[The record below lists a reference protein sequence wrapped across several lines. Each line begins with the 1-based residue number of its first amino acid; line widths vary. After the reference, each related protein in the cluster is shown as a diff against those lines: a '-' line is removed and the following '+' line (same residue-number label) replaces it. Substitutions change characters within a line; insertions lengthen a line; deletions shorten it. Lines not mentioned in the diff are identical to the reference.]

1 MKFKSITMNNFM
13 RYKSI
18 NRIEF
23 ECDNE
28 SNVTVVLG
36 DNTFGKTTIAQAFRW
51 VLYRD
56 MIDTQYGKKFDLLN
70 YDVLDE
76 MGPNDHEDV
85 SVTLEIVSH
94 NNLYTLKRVATY
106 ISRVNEAS
114 NVGNKVELQIK
125 DMDEESTGESKIII
139 DEDEVNR
146 QINELLPRDL
156 SQYFLFD
163 GEKWNNTAT
172 MKGSIKESIHK
183 LVGLSGIKKAMY
195 HLYDMRNSVSSK
207 VRPRGNTTV
216 YDNLVNEQQGN
227 LAEIERLNKVIEDA
241 EANYESEKVIAASK
255 LDSIMKSGDAESKQ
269 KRLYQMKRS
278 EEMKKN
284 ALPKSYTN
292 FINEFSDEGVEFLAQ
307 PMISEALKVL
317 SVANK
322 SVKNRGVKYMRQ
334 ASVDIL
340 IERGECICGTKFKD
354 HPNALQHILMEREF
368 LYPATIGQVLDDF
381 KGDAKAW
388 KIIHDKFC
396 ERIENYAQS
405 YEEAIADIEELQNQ
419 IDILDQDTDKDLD
432 IQKMKRE
439 YSDTQ
444 KKVEG
449 YSNEITSAKD
459 KRKRFIDRNTQIDN
473 LLAEHVEK
481 TKENEMAQLRYDY
494 AMALYSD
501 MKESFKRKER
511 ELLIEINRLM
521 KKNFEKMF
529 NSKDKYAIIDENYNL
544 KLFYRETDK
553 DNVTYSREEEHLS
566 EGERIALNFAFIVS
580 ILEYS
585 RNNTEDKELQTEPM
599 PLVLDGPFSKL
610 GDENIGLIS
619 SILPCT
625 ADQVII
631 FMLKKDWEYTRLDKY
646 IKNKLYIS
654 KNPGEKF
661 SNIGGDFR
669 G

>member
-1 MKFKSITMNNFM
+1 M
-13 RYKSI
+13 RYKGI

-23 ECDNE
+23 ECEDE

-70 YDVLDE
+70 YDVLDD
-76 MGPNDHEDV
+76 MGPNDFEDV

-94 NNLYTLKRVATY
+94 NNLYTIRRVATY
-106 ISRVNEAS
+106 ISRANGAS
-114 NVGNKVELQIK
+114 NVGNKVELKIK
-125 DMDEESTGESKIII
+125 DIDEESTGESKVII

-183 LVGLSGIKKAMY
+183 LVGLSAIKRAMY

-207 VRPRGNTTV
+207 VRPRGNTIV
-216 YDNLVNEQQGN
+216 YDNLVNEQQEN
-227 LAEIERLNKVIEDA
+227 LDQIEKLNKVIEDA

-255 LDSIMKSGDAESKQ
+255 LDVIIKSGDTESKQ
-269 KRLYQMKRS
+269 KHLFQMKRS

-284 ALPKSYTN
+284 ALPKLYAN
-292 FINEFSDEGVEFLAQ
+292 FINEFSDEGVEFFAQ
-307 PMISEALKVL
+307 PMISKALQVL
-317 SVANK
+317 FVANK
-322 SVKNRGVKYMRQ
+322 SVKNRGVKYIRQ

-340 IERGECICGTKFKD
+340 IERGECICGTKFKE
-354 HPNALQHILMEREF
+354 HPEALQHILMEREF

-381 KGDAKAW
+381 KSDAKTW
-388 KIIHDKFC
+388 QIIHDKFFD
-396 ERIENYAQS
+396 RIENYAHS
-405 YEEAIADIEELQNQ
+405 YEEALADIEGLQNQ
-419 IDILDQDTDKDLD
+419 IDILDQETDKDLD
-432 IQKMKRE
+432 IQRMKRE

-459 KRKRFIDRNTQIDN
+459 KKKRLIERNTQIDN
-473 LLAEHVEK
+473 LLAEQVEK
-481 TKENEMAQLRYDY
+481 TKENEMSQLRYEY
-494 AMALYSD
+494 AMSLYSD
-501 MKESFKRKER
+501 MKESFERKER
-511 ELLIEINRLM
+511 ELLIEINSLM
-521 KKNFEKMF
+521 KKNFEQMF
-529 NSKDKYAIIDENYNL
+529 NSKDKYAMIDENYNL
-544 KLFYRETDK
+544 KLFYRETGK

-619 SILPCT
+619 GVLPST

-631 FMLKKDWEYTRLDKY
+631 FMLKKDWEYTKLDKY
-646 IKNKLYIS
+646 VKNKLLIR
-654 KNPGEKF
+654 KNSHEKF
-661 SNIGGDFR
+661 SKIGSVI
-669 G
+669 